1 MSPLPPTRPQ
11 VLAIVGPTGTGKTEL
26 ACELARRT
34 DAEIISCD
42 SLQVYRGMDI
52 GTAKPSRE
60 LRAEVP
66 HHAIDIVSPDAE
78 MSAGRFAEHARNAAL
93 EIHARGRRVIL
104 CGGSGLYARAFEGG
118 LISNAEAD
126 PNLRAELE
134 ARDTGSLQQE
144 LQQSDPVSA
153 ARIPAGDRVR
163 LVRALE
169 ISRLSGRPASEVH
182 AGHGFSDRP
191 FDVRWLGIDLERKA
205 LWHRLRARVER
216 MFADG
221 LVEEVRLLHAAG
233 YTTKFRP
240 LRSIG
245 YREVARLLEGHRT
258 ESETREAIALATRR
272 YAKRQRTWFRAEPEL
287 HWLSGQAPEAAL
299 LHGLRELGCG

>member
-1 MSPLPPTRPQ
+1 M
-11 VLAIVGPTGTGKTEL
+11 LAIVGPTGTGKTEL

-66 HHAIDIVSPDAE
+66 HHAIDIVSPDEE
-78 MSAGRFAEHARNAAL
+78 MSAGRFAEHARKAAL

-104 CGGSGLYARAFEGG
+104 CGGSGLYARAFSGG

-126 PNLRAELE
+126 PDLRAELE
-134 ARDTGSLQQE
+134 ARDTESLQDE
-144 LQQSDPVSA
+144 LRQSDPVSA

-169 ISRLSGRPASEVH
+169 ISRLRGRPVSEVRARH
-182 AGHGFSDRP
+182 DFSDRP
-191 FDVRWLGIDLERKA
+191 FDVHWLGIDVERKA
-205 LWHRLRARVER
+205 LWHRLRQRVER

-221 LVEEVRLLHAAG
+221 LVEEVRSLHAAG

-245 YREVARLLEGHRT
+245 YREVARLLEGRST
-258 ESETREAIALATRR
+258 EAETREAISLATRR

-287 HWLSGQAPEAAL
+287 HWVSGQDPDAAL
-299 LHGLRELGCG
+299 LRGLRELDVW